1 MKKFVW
7 IVTTYEGEIQKVYEK
22 EKDAHDF
29 ADAWNEAGTE
39 LYVDKYEVE

>member
-7 IVTTYEGEIQKVYEK
+7 IVTTYEGEIQKVFER
-22 EKDAHDF
+22 ESDAHHF
-29 ADAWNEAGTE
+29 ADQFEIE